1 MTMNQIYNADE
12 TYRTADLALTTALC
26 VSGFT
31 IEDIERASAHRSVFI
46 FEKTIKLL
54 EVEKRYWNGE
64 LRIEPQAYFNQ
75 LKIIKTRIYD
85 R

>member
-1 MTMNQIYNADE
+1 MTMTNQNNRDF
-12 TYRTADLALTTALC
+12 RTADLALTAALC

-31 IEDIERASAHRSVFI
+31 IEDIERVSAQRSVFI
-46 FEKTIKLL
+46 FEKTDKLL

-64 LRIEPQAYFNQ
+64 LHIEPQAYFNQ
-75 LKIIKTRIYD
+75 LKTLKARIYA